1 MPVFKFMTSASK
13 TFITLSAESYTSQID
28 DKCYLN
34 IVWSTAFGTDA
45 YIQVGTPLLET
56 NIVTLDQTNM
66 KITIE
71 EYHDSP
77 ATKRKE
83 KTNGLTEIEFILIIL
98 GAAILILLIVALICN
113 RKRRTGNTL

>member
-13 TFITLSAESYTSQID
+13 TFITLSSEAYTSQID
-28 DKCYLN
+28 DHCYLD
-34 IVWSTAFGTDA
+34 IVWSTAFGTEA

-56 NIVTLDQTNM
+56 NIVTLDQTNK

-71 EYHDSP
+71 EYNSSP

-83 KTNGLTEIEFILIIL
+83 NSDELSEIEFILIIL
-98 GAAILILLIVALICN
+98 GAAILI
-113 RKRRTGNTL
+113 